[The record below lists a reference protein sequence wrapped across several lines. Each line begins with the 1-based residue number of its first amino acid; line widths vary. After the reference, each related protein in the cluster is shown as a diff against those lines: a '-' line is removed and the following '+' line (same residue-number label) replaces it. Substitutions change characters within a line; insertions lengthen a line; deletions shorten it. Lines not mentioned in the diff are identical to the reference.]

1 MAVERGD
8 SAGSEIINLASDQ
21 WRDVSE
27 EESKQTQEWQKTSEA
42 VADNPEAEAPP
53 VEPQPSD
60 NFIDLEQADNL
71 VGTRAERQKA
81 VLEGLDLLHQK
92 SQEEVA
98 SRYKLN
104 EGGKVTQFIRQTKA
118 FFAGEFA
125 DLKLSER
132 LAELEPDQQAE
143 ELKKTFRLF
152 TQEGARRLGKV
163 ITKTGVSGGIG
174 TGIATLLGGAVASP
188 VFLGALA
195 GGAAARG
202 AFEVYRHFKKD
213 EREGRTKI
221 VMERAKVYAEG
232 AKLQDQAQAL
242 LAERDSATPERQEA
256 IDQEIDALHQYLID
270 LAHYESYQALY
281 GENEAEKELVGLA
294 KVSDLAHEKMRL
306 EKKRE
311 KVADLVAAGGSLLG
325 GIYGQVVQSNLLETN
340 IQKAHGFIA
349 DFNKDHIS
357 HFVEKINPGDIA
369 ASDPGF
375 KELLAKNGGY
385 VFQYNSNEIAKV
397 LSPELAQH
405 LTTATLKDG
414 SVVHTLSG
422 LSDNAFRNLLLQSR
436 PELAQ
441 QAASLAGSFWKE
453 AVPLVGANLLMAV
466 EYLSGLTGKNR
477 PNLKENTVEVSPA
490 ERLIEG
496 KEPLSVEPPKI
507 SEKTQPEK
515 ATTDPQAE
523 INNLPVP
530 VGSREAEVPEA
541 KSHES
546 VKDISAVQGAFNR
559 IFERLQRLK
568 PDTAAQAGI
577 DLSEESDERS
587 KRFGERTLILDHNGK
602 RYRYHLGKTKN
613 GDRLR
618 VDTQLRPFDDN
629 DSAEVR
635 RIKKA
640 YIVGVDNARKIDI
653 EILTKNISEA
663 LNRIPPPEPS
673 SNIEEK
679 KVPIAYVSKYSEPP
693 PAAIDPKIAEEPTVE
708 KIEPKLLVEIITE
721 KAIDPAVFET
731 GRSLKF
737 REFGNGER
745 VGLIDGLKEE
755 FGITGSIDKISFKIV
770 QTEPI
775 PNDINITIAHGGHEA
790 SYPLSALLELNI
802 LKLPKSATKKK

>member
-21 WRDVSE
+21 WRDISE

-53 VEPQPSD
+53 AEPQPSD
-60 NFIDLEQADNL
+60 TFISLEQADGL

-92 SQEEVA
+92 SQEELA
-98 SRYKLN
+98 GRYKLN

-132 LAELEPDQQAE
+132 LAELEPEQQAE
-143 ELKKTFRLF
+143 ELRKTFRLF
-152 TQEGARRLGKV
+152 TREGARRLGKV

-174 TGIATLLGGAVASP
+174 AGIATLLGGAVASP

-213 EREGRTKI
+213 EREGRTKV

-256 IDQEIDALHQYLID
+256 IDQEIDALHQYLIN

-281 GENEAEKELVGLA
+281 GESESEKELVGLA

-325 GIYGQVVQSNLLETN
+325 GIYGQIVQSNLLETN

-357 HFVEKINPGDIA
+357 HFVEKINPSDVA

-375 KELLAKNGGY
+375 KELLTKNGGY

-414 SVVHTLSG
+414 SIVHTLSG
-422 LSDNAFRNLLLQSR
+422 LSDSVFRNLLLQSR

-441 QAASLAGSFWKE
+441 QAANLAGSSWKE
-453 AVPLVGANLLMAV
+453 VVPLAGVNLLMAA
-466 EYLSGLTGKNR
+466 EYLSGLIGKNKTS
-477 PNLKENTVEVSPA
+477 LKENIVEVSPTEQVGEVKESLSA
-490 ERLIEG
+490 EPSE
-496 KEPLSVEPPKI
+496 I
-507 SEKTQPEK
+507 SEKTEPEK
-515 ATTDPQAE
+515 TTGSETKVD
-523 INNLPVP
+523 NLPVRAG
-530 VGSREAEVPEA
+530 VGEPEIPEA
-541 KSHES
+541 KPQSEPA
-546 VKDISAVQGAFNR
+546 KDIAGPQGAFNR
-559 IFERLQRLK
+559 IFDRLQRLK
-568 PDTAAQAGI
+568 PDTSAQAGI
-577 DLSEESDERS
+577 DLFEEADEKSE
-587 KRFGERTLILDHNGK
+587 RFGERILILDHDGK
-602 RYRYHLGKTKN
+602 RYRYHLGKTED
-613 GDRLR
+613 GTHLR
-618 VDTQLRPFDDN
+618 IDTQLRPFEESDTAN
-629 DSAEVR
+629 AR
-635 RIKKA
+635 RIKEA

-653 EILTKNISEA
+653 ETLTKNISEA

-679 KVPIAYVSKYSEPP
+679 KVPIAYVSKYSDLPTATTE
-693 PAAIDPKIAEEPTVE
+693 PKIAEEPMV
-708 KIEPKLLVEIITE
+708 KSNEPKTLVEIITE

-755 FGITGSIDKISFKIV
+755 FGIASSIDKISFKIV

-802 LKLPKSATKKK
+802 LKLPKSAAKKK